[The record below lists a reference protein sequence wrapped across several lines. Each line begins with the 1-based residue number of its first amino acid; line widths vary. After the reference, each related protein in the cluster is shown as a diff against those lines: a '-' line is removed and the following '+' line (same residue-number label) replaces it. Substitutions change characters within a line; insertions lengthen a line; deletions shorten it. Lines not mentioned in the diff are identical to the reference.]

1 MTAIKLFLNSIKST
15 LTNVGALVVFAILYA
30 LLLAAFFRFIWIREA
45 TLTQVFFTYALLF
58 LIPALF
64 FIWQAAIIDRVR
76 DQRFRWRA
84 ILIDALKF
92 FIATIPVLL
101 IAWLLYF
108 LLGKIAGRYP
118 APAVPVLPLGAT
130 PPKAPLHWPTL
141 IFASLRFVLLGVAAP
156 LAAIHLW
163 IEIAGG
169 EVRSVFSGG
178 KSFARRIGAALAGAF
193 SADAVLIYALGLFV
207 FFVLP
212 YVVLAPTFRIG
223 GNKTEFSVFTLR
235 LVITFVLTL
244 IGWVVTLS
252 ALTSNAALAPAAQT
266 ARPPEPTPSPAMSES
281 PSAV

>member
-1 MTAIKLFLNSIKST
+1 MTAIKLFLNSIIST
-15 LTNVGALVVFAILYA
+15 LTNMGSLLVFAILYA

-45 TLTQVFFTYALLF
+45 TLTQVFFTYAFMF

-64 FIWQAAIIDRVR
+64 FIWQAAIIHRVR
-76 DQRFRWRA
+76 EQRFRWRA

-92 FIATIPVLL
+92 FVATIPVLL
-101 IAWLLYF
+101 VAWLLYF
-108 LLGKIAGRYP
+108 LLGKVAGRYP
-118 APAVPVLPLGAT
+118 APPLPVLPLGAA

-156 LAAIHLW
+156 LTAIHLW

-169 EVRSVFSGG
+169 EVRSLFAHG
-178 KSFARRIGAALAGAF
+178 KSFLTRIGSAVARAF

-212 YVVLAPTFRIG
+212 YVALVPTLTIK
-223 GNKTEFSVFTLR
+223 GNKTEFTIFVLR
-235 LVITFVLTL
+235 LLLTFVLTL
-244 IGWVVTLS
+244 IGWVVTVS
-252 ALTSNAALAPAAQT
+252 ALTTNAAEAPV
-266 ARPPEPTPSPAMSES
+266 ARTEPAPEASPAPAMSES